1 MSFNDI
7 QFIEPG
13 YLALLFIP
21 GLMFILWLWR
31 LAARRMEVSRYIKK
45 RAVPVKEKYLFF
57 GPLVFWAYL
66 MVAMSLSILALSR
79 PAKVMAVKSDTS
91 VDLIVIQDGSAST
104 RVRDVRPDR
113 WQRSVIF
120 LRTLV
125 ETLKWEGD
133 RFALASF
140 AHRASPY
147 IRLTT
152 DPNVVIF
159 FLDHLKK
166 ESPFTLRDP
175 KTWDTNIEEGIY
187 YGVKLLAKDQEFYG
201 PSKNPRAFIL
211 ISDGQAWSGRME
223 AIFRIV
229 KNVAP
234 VYVIGVGTTIGGV
247 IPDVGGPVPASYYY
261 DEFGNKVQVPVPPLN
276 PEDAKPVHS
285 SINRHSLRNI
295 ASTTGGEY
303 FELDTEPDSQ
313 IALKIINKVT
323 NSRSKVEN
331 TQKEKVFQEFYW
343 YCLLGASI
351 FLGLG
356 IYVIPR

>member
-1 MSFNDI
+1 MGFNDI
-7 QFIEPG
+7 QFLEPG
-13 YLALLFIP
+13 YLVLLFIP

-31 LAARRMEVSRYIKK
+31 LAIRRT
-45 RAVPVKEKYLFF
+45 AVAKYLTRRIIPTREKYLFF
-57 GPLVFWAYL
+57 GPLVFWACL
-66 MVAMSLSILALSR
+66 IMAISLAIIALSR
-79 PAKVMAVKSDTS
+79 PAKVMAVKSDAS
-91 VDLIVIQDGSAST
+91 IDLVVIQDGSAST
-104 RVRDVRPDR
+104 RVKDMKPDR
-113 WQRSVIF
+113 WQRSMMF

-125 ETLKWEGD
+125 ETLKWRGD

-166 ESPFTLRDP
+166 ESPFQLKDP

-201 PSKNPRAFIL
+201 PSKNPRAFVL
-211 ISDGQAWSGRME
+211 ISDGQAWSGKME
-223 AIFRIV
+223 AIFKIV

-234 VYVIGVGTTIGGV
+234 VYVIGIGTTIGGV
-247 IPDVGGPVPASYYY
+247 IPESVSPITTSYYY
-261 DEFGNKVQVPVPPLN
+261 DESGDQVQVQLPVP
-276 PEDAKPVHS
+276 EKSQPVHS
-285 SINRHSLRNI
+285 SIDRRSLRNI

-303 FELDTEPDSQ
+303 FELDTEPDSR

-323 NSRSKVEN
+323 NSRLRAED
-331 TQKEKVFQEFYW
+331 TRTEKVFQELYW
-343 YCLLGASI
+343 YCLLGAST

-356 IYVIPR
+356 VYAISR

>member
-31 LAARRMEVSRYIKK
+31 LAIRRTEVARYIKK
-45 RAVPVKEKYLFF
+45 RAVPIKEKYLFF
-57 GPLVFWAYL
+57 GPLVFWACL
-66 MVAMSLSILALSR
+66 IVALSLSILALSR
-79 PAKVMAVKSDTS
+79 PAKVMAVKNDTS

-113 WQRSVIF
+113 WQRSMIF
-120 LRTLV
+120 LRTLI
-125 ETLKWEGD
+125 ETLKWKGD

-166 ESPFTLRDP
+166 ESPFSLRDK

-211 ISDGQAWSGRME
+211 ISDGQAWSGKME
-223 AIFRIV
+223 AIFKIV

-234 VYVIGVGTTIGGV
+234 VYVIGVGTTVGGV
-247 IPDVGGPVPASYYY
+247 IPDLGPIIPAFYY
-261 DEFGNKVQVPVPPLN
+261 DEFGDQVQVPAPPPD
-276 PEDAKPVHS
+276 PEESKPVHS
-285 SINRHSLRNI
+285 SIDRRSLRNI

-303 FELDTEPDSQ
+303 FELDTVSDSQ
-313 IALKIINKVT
+313 IALKIINRVT
-323 NSRSKVEN
+323 NSRLRVEN
-331 TQKEKVFQEFYW
+331 TQKEKVFQELYW
-343 YCLLGASI
+343 YCLLGASV

-356 IYVIPR
+356 VYFLSR

>member
-1 MSFNDI
+1 MGFNDI
-7 QFIEPG
+7 QFLEPG

-31 LAARRMEVSRYIKK
+31 LAIRRTEVAQYLTK
-45 RAVPVKEKYLFF
+45 RTVPVKEKYLFF
-57 GPLVFWAYL
+57 GPLVFWVCLTMAI
-66 MVAMSLSILALSR
+66 ALSILALSR
-79 PAKVMAVKSDTS
+79 PAKVMAVRSDTS
-91 VDLIVIQDGSAST
+91 VDLIVVQDGSAST
-104 RVRDVRPDR
+104 RVMDMRPDR
-113 WQRSVIF
+113 WQRSVMF
-120 LRTLV
+120 LQTLV
-125 ETLKWEGD
+125 ETLKWRGD

-152 DPNVVIF
+152 DPNVVMF

-166 ESPFTLRDP
+166 ESPFNLRDS

-201 PSKNPRAFIL
+201 PSRNPRAFIL
-211 ISDGQAWSGRME
+211 ISDGQAWSGKME
-223 AIFRIV
+223 AIFKIV

-234 VYVIGVGTTIGGV
+234 VYVIGIGTTVGGV
-247 IPDVGGPVPASYYY
+247 IPNAVPTIPAPYCC
-261 DEFGNKVQVPVPPLN
+261 DEFGNLVEVSVPPPD
-276 PEDAKPVHS
+276 PEESKPVHS
-285 SINRHSLRNI
+285 SIDRRSLRNI

-303 FELDTEPDSQ
+303 FELDTEPDSL

-323 NSRSKVEN
+323 NSRLRIEN
-331 TQKEKVFQEFYW
+331 NQKEKVFQELYW
-343 YCLLGASI
+343 YCLLGVSV

-356 IYVIPR
+356 VYAISR

>member
-1 MSFNDI
+1 MIFSDI

-31 LAARRMEVSRYIKK
+31 LVVRRTEVAGYLKK
-45 RAVPVKEKYLFF
+45 RFVPVKERYLFF
-57 GPLVFWAYL
+57 GRLVFWACL
-66 MVAMSLSILALSR
+66 IVAISLSILALSR
-79 PAKVMAVKSDTS
+79 PAKVMAVRGDTS
-91 VDLIVIQDGSAST
+91 VDLVVIQDGSAST
-104 RVRDVRPDR
+104 RVMDVKPDR
-113 WQRSVIF
+113 WGRSVIF

-125 ETLKWEGD
+125 ETLKWKGD

-152 DPNVVIF
+152 DPNVVMF

-166 ESPFTLRDP
+166 ESPFSLRDK

-201 PSKNPRAFIL
+201 PSKNPRAFVL
-211 ISDGQAWSGRME
+211 ISDGQAWSGKME
-223 AIFRIV
+223 VIFKIV

-234 VYVIGVGTTIGGV
+234 VYVVGIGTTVGGF
-247 IPDVGGPVPASYYY
+247 IPDVDPVPASYYY
-261 DEFGNKVQVPVPPLN
+261 DEFGDRIDVPAPIPD
-276 PEDAKPVHS
+276 PEESKPVHS
-285 SINRHSLRNI
+285 SINRSSLRNI
-295 ASTTGGEY
+295 ASTTGGDY

-323 NSRSKVEN
+323 NSRPKVEN
-331 TQKEKVFQEFYW
+331 TQKEKVFQELYW
-343 YCLLGASI
+343 YCLLGVSV

-356 IYVIPR
+356 VYMISK

>member
-1 MSFNDI
+1 MNFNDI

-31 LAARRMEVSRYIKK
+31 LAARRTEVAAYLKNRII
-45 RAVPVKEKYLFF
+45 PVEEKYLFF
-57 GPLVFWAYL
+57 GPLTFWACL
-66 MVAMSLSILALSR
+66 IAAILLSTLALSR

-91 VDLIVIQDGSAST
+91 IDLIVIQDGSAST
-104 RVRDVRPDR
+104 RVRDIKPDR
-113 WQRSVIF
+113 WQRSVMF
-120 LRTLV
+120 LRILV
-125 ETLKWEGD
+125 ESLKWKGD

-166 ESPFTLRDP
+166 ESPFHLRDP

-187 YGVKLLAKDQEFYG
+187 YGVKLLVKDQEFYG
-201 PSKNPRAFIL
+201 PSKNPRAFVL
-211 ISDGQAWSGRME
+211 ISDGQAWSGKME

-234 VYVIGVGTTIGGV
+234 VYVIGVGTTVGGV
-247 IPDVGGPVPASYYY
+247 IPDPVSPVPTSYYY
-261 DEFGNKVQVPVPPLN
+261 DEFGNQVEGSAPSIN
-276 PEDAKPVHS
+276 PEKSKPVYS
-285 SINRHSLRNI
+285 SIDRSSLRNI
-295 ASTTGGEY
+295 ASATGGEY

-313 IALKIINKVT
+313 IALKIINKVS
-323 NSRSKVEN
+323 NSRPRIEN
-331 TQKEKVFQEFYW
+331 VQKEKIFQELYW
-343 YCLLGASI
+343 YCLLGASF

-356 IYVIPR
+356 VYVVSR

>member
-1 MSFNDI
+1 MGLNDI
-7 QFIEPG
+7 QFLEPG

-21 GLMFILWLWR
+21 GLMLILWLWR
-31 LAARRMEVSRYIKK
+31 LAIRRAEVAQYLKK
-45 RAVPVKEKYLFF
+45 RIVPVKEKYLFF
-57 GPLVFWAYL
+57 GPLVFWACL
-66 MVAMSLSILALSR
+66 IAAISLAITALSR

-91 VDLIVIQDGSAST
+91 IDLVVIQDGSAST
-104 RVRDVRPDR
+104 RVMDVKPDR

-125 ETLKWEGD
+125 ETLRWRGD

-152 DPNVVIF
+152 DPNVVMF

-166 ESPFTLRDP
+166 ESPFSLRDK

-211 ISDGQAWSGRME
+211 ISDGQAWSGKME

-234 VYVIGVGTTIGGV
+234 VYVIGVGTTVGGV
-247 IPDVGGPVPASYYY
+247 IPDAGPVIPTSYIDELGMEVEVPA
-261 DEFGNKVQVPVPPLN
+261 PPLD
-276 PEDAKPVHS
+276 PEESKPVHS
-285 SINRHSLRNI
+285 SIDRRSLRNI

-303 FELDTEPDSQ
+303 FELDTESDSR

-323 NSRSKVEN
+323 NSRPRVED
-331 TQKEKVFQEFYW
+331 TRKEKVFQELYW

-356 IYVIPR
+356 VYAISR

>member
-1 MSFNDI
+1 MDFNDI

-13 YLALLFIP
+13 YLALLFMP
-21 GLMFILWLWR
+21 GLMFVLWLWR
-31 LAARRMEVSRYIKK
+31 LVIRRAEVTTYFRERI
-45 RAVPVKEKYLFF
+45 VPVKEKYLFF
-57 GPLVFWAYL
+57 GPLVFWACL
-66 MVAMSLSILALSR
+66 ITAMSLSILALSR
-79 PAKVMAVKSDTS
+79 PAKVMAIKSDTS
-91 VDLIVIQDGSAST
+91 IDLIVIQDGSAST
-104 RVRDVRPDR
+104 RVKDMKPDR
-113 WQRSVIF
+113 WQRSMMF

-125 ETLKWEGD
+125 ETLKWKGD

-166 ESPFTLRDP
+166 ESPFQLKDP

-201 PSKNPRAFIL
+201 PSKNPRAFVL
-211 ISDGQAWSGRME
+211 ISDGQAWSGKME
-223 AIFRIV
+223 AIFKIV

-234 VYVIGVGTTIGGV
+234 VYVIGIGTTVGGV
-247 IPDVGGPVPASYYY
+247 IPDFESPVTTYYFDESGDQVSVPLPVPEKS
-261 DEFGNKVQVPVPPLN
+261 Q
-276 PEDAKPVHS
+276 PVHS
-285 SINRHSLRNI
+285 SIDRRSLRNI

-303 FELDTEPDSQ
+303 FELDTESDRQ

-323 NSRSKVEN
+323 SSWPRVET
-331 TQKEKVFQEFYW
+331 TQKDKVFQELYW
-343 YCLLGASI
+343 YCLLGASF

-356 IYVIPR
+356 IYVISR